1 MSTQRYQLWPQIWL
15 LFMVSFS
22 GCFYLVMP
30 EAWLNNVMQSYHYG
44 LTWSLAFAI
53 GLPVFISV
61 TIATG
66 LTYQLLYVR
75 GGREP
80 VTHISGSVRLTG
92 RKVKSHAKR
101 SLNKAIK
108 NDPMGKGIH
117 LHPCVQLPMRN
128 ELANVLLF
136 GQQGS
141 GKSLILKPIVY
152 QIKKRG
158 DKLFT
163 YDRKNELTSL
173 IFDSST
179 ILISPT
185 DIRGATWEI
194 GLDVTSEAEAELV
207 AQRLI
212 NETQDPL
219 WSNGARLI
227 LTGCMMILINQNKPW
242 GWRDLAG
249 VLAWPHK
256 ELRAALETVY
266 PSATVFIEENSKTT
280 QSFFITLISQLSW
293 VRRLREY
300 WPNSEQ
306 KGFSIR
312 QWLSDENQ
320 PKTLIIA
327 HDEHNEA
334 LSAPLCN
341 ALFGLMTSHVLA
353 LPDSDTRRIYFSA
366 DELSSLPKSDSLEKW
381 LRLGRS
387 KGTRTL
393 ASVQS
398 LSQIR
403 AIYGQDMTETI
414 LSLFGNTIAL
424 RMGATGEAASY
435 AAKSFGEHQVE
446 RRLTTFNEQGQR
458 STQCQYTSEP
468 LVRPDE
474 LINLKLSWRGVEGFL
489 MVGSWDSIYKLRWSF
504 PTIKPI
510 AEPFIRATPL
520 SSPLAQ
526 PSMSLSKPESKP
538 VSEPVAKPKNKKVN
552 RLRRHASW

>member
-1 MSTQRYQLWPQIWL
+1 MNTQRYQLWPQMWL
-15 LFMVSFS
+15 LFAVSFS

-30 EAWLNNVMQSYHYG
+30 DVWLDNVILSYHYG
-44 LTWSLAFAI
+44 LTWALAFAI
-53 GLPVFISV
+53 GLPVFISGA
-61 TIATG
+61 IAAG
-66 LTYQLLYVR
+66 LTYKLLYVR

-92 RKVKSHAKR
+92 RKVKGHAKR

-108 NDPMGKGIH
+108 NDNMGKGIH

-128 ELANVLLF
+128 ELGNVLLF

-141 GKSLILKPIVY
+141 GKSVILKPIIEQV
-152 QIKKRG
+152 KNRG
-158 DKLFT
+158 DRLFI
-163 YDRKNELTSL
+163 YDRKNEFTPLF
-173 IFDSST
+173 FDERAL
-179 ILISPT
+179 LISPT
-185 DIRGATWEI
+185 DTRGVQWEI
-194 GLDVTSEAEAELV
+194 GLDVTCEAEAELV

-212 NETQDPL
+212 NETPDPL

-227 LTGCMMILINQNKPW
+227 LTGCMMILVNKDQPW

-249 VLAWPHK
+249 VLALPHK
-256 ELRAALETVY
+256 ELRAALETAY
-266 PSATVFIEENSKTT
+266 PSATVFIEEKSKTT
-280 QSFFITLISQLSW
+280 QSFFITLISDLNW
-293 VRRLREY
+293 VRRLREH

-312 QWLSDENQ
+312 QWLSDESQ

-341 ALFGLMTSHVLA
+341 ALFGLMTNHVLA
-353 LPDSDTRRIYFSA
+353 LPDNDTRRIYFSV

-381 LRLGRS
+381 LRLGRA
-387 KGTRTL
+387 KGARTL

-398 LSQIR
+398 LSQVR
-403 AIYGQDMTETI
+403 ALYGQDMAETI
-414 LSLFGNTIAL
+414 LSLFGNIVAL
-424 RMGATGEAASY
+424 RMGATGEAANY

-446 RRLTTFNEQGQR
+446 RRLTTFNGQGER
-458 STQCQYTSEP
+458 STQCQYTTEP
-468 LVRPDE
+468 LVRSDE
-474 LINLKLSWRGVEGFL
+474 LINLKHSWRGVEGFL

-504 PTIKPI
+504 PTLKSI

-520 SSPLAQ
+520 PPPTAKDA
-526 PSMSLSKPESKP
+526 MSLSTQGSKP
-538 VSEPVAKPKNKKVN
+538 ISEPVSKPKSNKVN
-552 RLRRHASW
+552 RLRRHVS

>member
-15 LFMVSFS
+15 LFAVSFS
-22 GCFYLVMP
+22 GFFYLFMP
-30 EAWLNNVMQSYHYG
+30 ESWLNDAMQVYHYG
-44 LTWSLAFAI
+44 LTLSLGLAI
-53 GLPVFISV
+53 GLPVLASLV
-61 TIATG
+61 IAST
-66 LTYQLLYVR
+66 LTYWLLYVQ

-80 VTHISGSVRLTG
+80 VTHISGSTGLTG

-108 NDPMGKGIH
+108 NDSMGKGIH

-128 ELANVLLF
+128 ELGNVLLF

-141 GKSLILKPIVY
+141 GKSVILKPIVQ
-152 QIKKRG
+152 QIRKRA
-158 DKLFT
+158 DNLFI
-163 YDRKNELTSL
+163 YDRKNEFTPLF
-173 IFDSST
+173 FDSYT

-185 DIRGATWEI
+185 DVRGVPWEI
-194 GLDVTSEAEAELV
+194 GLDVTCEAEAELV

-212 NETQDPL
+212 NETPDPL

-227 LTGCMMILINQNKPW
+227 LTGCMMILIEQDKQW

-249 VLAWPHK
+249 IIAWSQK
-256 ELRAALETVY
+256 ELRAALETSY
-266 PSATVFIEENSKTT
+266 PNATVFIEENSKTT

-312 QWLSDENQ
+312 QWLSDDNQ

-341 ALFGLMTSHVLA
+341 ALFGLMTNHVLA
-353 LPDSDTRRIYFSA
+353 LQDSDTRRIFFSA

-387 KGTRTL
+387 KGARTL
-393 ASVQS
+393 ASAQS
-398 LSQIR
+398 LSQVR
-403 AIYGQDMTETI
+403 AIYGQDMAETI
-414 LSLFGNTIAL
+414 LSLFGNIIAL
-424 RMGATGEAASY
+424 RMGASGEAASY

-468 LVRPDE
+468 LVRPSE
-474 LINLKLSWRGVEGFL
+474 LVNLKHSWRGVEGFL
-489 MVGSWDSIYKLRWSF
+489 MVGSWDSVYRLRWLF
-504 PTIKPI
+504 PTLKPI
-510 AEPFIRATPL
+510 AEPFIRATPF
-520 SSPLAQ
+520 SPPLAKGA
-526 PSMSLSKPESKP
+526 MSLSTQESKP
-538 VSEPVAKPKNKKVN
+538 VSKPKGKKAN
-552 RLRRHASW
+552 RLRRHAS

>member
-1 MSTQRYQLWPQIWL
+1 MSTQRYQLWPQMWL
-15 LFMVSFS
+15 CFIVIYS
-22 GCFYLVMP
+22 GCFYFFMP
-30 EAWLNNVMQSYHYG
+30 NAWLDNVMQSYHYG
-44 LTWSLAFAI
+44 LTWSLALAT
-53 GLPVFISV
+53 GLPVFISGA
-61 TIATG
+61 IAAG

-80 VTHISGSVRLTG
+80 VTHVSGSVRLTG

-108 NDPMGKGIH
+108 NDDMGKGIY

-128 ELANVLLF
+128 ELGNVLLF

-141 GKSLILKPIVY
+141 GKSVILKPIIEQV
-152 QIKKRG
+152 KNRG
-158 DKLFT
+158 DRLFI
-163 YDRKNELTSL
+163 YDRKNEFTPL
-173 IFDSST
+173 FWNSST

-185 DIRGATWEI
+185 DVRGVQWEI
-194 GLDVTSEAEAELV
+194 GLDVTCEAEAELV

-212 NETQDPL
+212 NETPDPL
-219 WSNGARLI
+219 LSNGARLI
-227 LTGCMMILINQNKPW
+227 LTGCMMILINKGQPW

-249 VLAWPHK
+249 VIALPYK
-256 ELRAALETVY
+256 ELRAALATAY
-266 PSATVFIEENSKTT
+266 PSATVFIEEKSKTT
-280 QSFFITLISQLSW
+280 QSFFITLISELNW

-300 WPNSEQ
+300 WPNSQQ

-312 QWLSDENQ
+312 QWLSDESQ

-341 ALFGLMTSHVLA
+341 ALFGLMTTHVLA
-353 LPDSDTRRIYFSA
+353 LPDSDTRRIFFSI
-366 DELSSLPKSDSLEKW
+366 DELSSLPKTDSLEKW

-403 AIYGQDMTETI
+403 VLYGQDMAETI
-414 LSLFGNTIAL
+414 LSLFGNIIAL
-424 RMGATGEAASY
+424 RMGATGEAANY

-474 LINLKLSWRGVEGFL
+474 LVNLKHSWRGIEGFL
-489 MVGSWDSIYKLRWSF
+489 MVGSWDSIYKLRWTF
-504 PTIKPI
+504 PTLKPI
-510 AEPFIRATPL
+510 TESFVRATPL
-520 SSPLAQ
+520 SPPTAKDA
-526 PSMSLSKPESKP
+526 MSLSTPE
-538 VSEPVAKPKNKKVN
+538 SEPVSKPKSNKVN